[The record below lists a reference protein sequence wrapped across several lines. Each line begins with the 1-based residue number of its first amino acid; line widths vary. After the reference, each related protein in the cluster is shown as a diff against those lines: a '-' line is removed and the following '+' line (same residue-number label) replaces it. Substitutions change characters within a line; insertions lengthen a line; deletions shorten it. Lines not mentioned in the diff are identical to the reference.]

1 MSSLRQSE
9 AAVPPR
15 TRSQA
20 PRQVG
25 TLAAIGAV
33 LGKELRLERRAP
45 QTLVAMA
52 IFSATAFVVFH
63 FALQRDTLEGGLAAG
78 VLWVTL
84 TLAALLGIGRSF
96 VADRDEGGLDG
107 FLLAPVDRTALLA
120 AKVIT
125 MLVFLVAIELVAVP
139 LFALLLLGPSPD
151 AGQWLQLAA
160 VLLLADIG
168 IAVIGTLVAAIAV
181 RTRARDLITS
191 ILALPLLVP
200 VIIGASQA
208 SEPLLSA
215 GTGGAPARWL
225 AVLALYDLIFGLL
238 AWALFDYLVED

>member
-1 MSSLRQSE
+1 MSAPARIPE
-9 AAVPPR
+9 RPAAA
-15 TRSQA
+15 A
-20 PRQVG
+20 PAAAARRVG
-25 TLAAIGAV
+25 TLTAIGAV

-52 IFSATAFVVFH
+52 IFSATAFVIFH
-63 FALQRDTLEGGLAAG
+63 FALQRDELAGGLAAG

-96 VADRDEGGLDG
+96 VSDRDEGGLDG

-120 AKVIT
+120 AKVLT
-125 MLVFLVAIELVAVP
+125 LLAFLAVVELVAVP
-139 LFALLLLGPSPD
+139 LFALLLLGPAPD
-151 AGQWLQLAA
+151 AGQWAQLLA
-160 VLLLADIG
+160 VLALADVG

-191 ILALPLLVP
+191 ILALPLLIP
-200 VIIGASQA
+200 VVIGASQA
-208 SEPLLSA
+208 TSPLLEGA
-215 GTGGAPARWL
+215 RGGAPARWL
-225 AVLALYDLIFGLL
+225 AILALYDLVFGLL